1 MSLPKKKK
9 NDIIKI
15 QSKAK
20 DIEGKR
26 RVIVMIK
33 IKITSKELEVTEAMK
48 DYVEKK
54 AERLAKYADDIE
66 MTVTLKTIR
75 EEQIAEMRVNMKND
89 DFKAITAH
97 KDLYASIDK
106 DIDILEGQIRKSKTK
121 RERMNKEA
129 SIKEKEAGVLD
140 DAKEIEDEIIK
151 EIYYD
156 IKPMDPEDA
165 KMKLEEKTGNAFLP
179 FINLATGKVNVI
191 YRLKDGKNYGLVVPE
206 A

>member
-1 MSLPKKKK
+1 
-9 NDIIKI
+9 
-15 QSKAK
+15 
-20 DIEGKR
+20 
-26 RVIVMIK
+26 MIN

-54 AERLAKYADDIE
+54 AERLAKYGEDIE

-75 EEQIAEMRVNMKND
+75 EEQIAEMRVVIKGD

-106 DIDILEGQIRKSKTK
+106 DIDILEGQMRKNKTK
-121 RERMNKEA
+121 KERINKEA
-129 SIKEKEAGVLD
+129 SIKEKDTSHAIAE
-140 DAKEIEDEIIK
+140 KEIEDEIIK

-165 KMKLEEKTGNAFLP
+165 KMKLQEKVGNNFLP
-179 FINLATGKVNVI
+179 FINLSTGKVNII